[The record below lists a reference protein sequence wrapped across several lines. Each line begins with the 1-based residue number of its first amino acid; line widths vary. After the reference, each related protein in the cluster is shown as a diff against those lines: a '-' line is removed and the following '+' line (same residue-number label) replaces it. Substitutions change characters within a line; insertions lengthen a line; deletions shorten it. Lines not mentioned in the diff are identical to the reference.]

1 MLAIDDSK
9 STTNINKNRDFKS
22 CNDIILS
29 AYKDNMRKN
38 LEKLKALR
46 IKMGCKISP
55 ETDVVINE
63 FACKMSRVIESKGC
77 PSNMEDP
84 KYLHD
89 LQSKMNKL
97 LEKDKERSTS
107 FQGMIKNLYSYYFT
121 NSCTVTNVG
130 ANCNFNKK

>member
-1 MLAIDDSK
+1 MFAIADSK
-9 STTNINKNRDFKS
+9 PTTNISKNGDFKS

-77 PSNMEDP
+77 PSNLEEP
-84 KYLHD
+84 KYISD
-89 LQSKMNKL
+89 LQSKMHKL
-97 LEKDKERSTS
+97 MEKDMDRSSAFTVR
-107 FQGMIKNLYSYYFT
+107 IKNLYSYYFT
-121 NSCTVTNVG
+121 NSCVVTNIG
-130 ANCNFNKK
+130 TNCNINKK